1 MKFFK
6 LIFLLSLI
14 LFCSFFSYSQYGY
27 HNDAIRFGQTFTGGS
42 ARIQSLGSVNTSL
55 GGDVSSISRNPAGL
69 GFFNSNVLS
78 FTANSSFLNSSSL
91 FRDESSN
98 SSTSNL
104 GFDNLGVVFAI
115 GKKSFDPN
123 CSDCIKFNV
132 GIGYN
137 RINDFKESVFYNGFN
152 NNNSIID
159 YFLKEAQGI
168 PISQIGN
175 SNPVPG
181 LELIQ
186 EAYDHYLINPEAND
200 NLYYSFI
207 SGFPFQEEII
217 YNEGNQNQ
225 LSFSIGGNYQDNVFF
240 GASLIVNSI
249 YFDQERLY
257 TENQFEIFEN
267 DKWSSENILDYLSL
281 EDRLLITGSGIS
293 SVLGFIIKPSPS
305 INFGISY
312 STKTNYRLKEESFST
327 LKSNYF
333 NYYFASEDT
342 ILSYSQS
349 STPNQNNR
357 YTLTTPGKLSL
368 GTTIFIKK
376 YGFIS
381 ADIDFVNYS
390 ISKIKSD
397 GSFDASLDN
406 DVIADIYRPT
416 SHYRIGAEARIKNH
430 FYFRAG
436 YQLLDNPYD
445 KDLEYM
451 YQYDKSRS
459 VKTLGIGYMR
469 DKLSIDISYRREKKD
484 DRISPYSIGGTREPI
499 AKINYYKNSIIF
511 SLGFKFI
518 NY

>member
-27 HNDAIRFGQTFTGGS
+27 RNDAIRFGQTFIGGS

-55 GGDVSSISRNPAGL
+55 GGDVSSISGNPAGL

-78 FTANSSFLNSSSL
+78 FTANSSFLKSSSL
-91 FRDESSN
+91 FRNESSKA
-98 SSTSNL
+98 STSNL
-104 GFDNLGVVFAI
+104 GFDNLGIVFAI

-137 RINDFKESVFYNGFN
+137 RINDFKETVFYNGFN
-152 NNNSIID
+152 NDNSIID

-175 SNPVPG
+175 SNPIPG

-186 EAYDHYLINPEAND
+186 EAYDHYIINPGAND

-207 SGFPFQEEII
+207 SGFPFQKEMI

-267 DKWSSENILDYLSL
+267 DKWSSDVCSS
-281 EDRLLITGSGIS
+281 DLII
-293 SVLGFIIKPSPS
+293 
-305 INFGISY
+305 
-312 STKTNYRLKEESFST
+312 
-327 LKSNYF
+327 
-333 NYYFASEDT
+333 
-342 ILSYSQS
+342 
-349 STPNQNNR
+349 
-357 YTLTTPGKLSL
+357 
-368 GTTIFIKK
+368 
-376 YGFIS
+376 
-381 ADIDFVNYS
+381 
-390 ISKIKSD
+390 
-397 GSFDASLDN
+397 
-406 DVIADIYRPT
+406 
-416 SHYRIGAEARIKNH
+416 
-430 FYFRAG
+430 
-436 YQLLDNPYD
+436 
-445 KDLEYM
+445 
-451 YQYDKSRS
+451 
-459 VKTLGIGYMR
+459 
-469 DKLSIDISYRREKKD
+469 
-484 DRISPYSIGGTREPI
+484 
-499 AKINYYKNSIIF
+499 
-511 SLGFKFI
+511 
-518 NY
+518 